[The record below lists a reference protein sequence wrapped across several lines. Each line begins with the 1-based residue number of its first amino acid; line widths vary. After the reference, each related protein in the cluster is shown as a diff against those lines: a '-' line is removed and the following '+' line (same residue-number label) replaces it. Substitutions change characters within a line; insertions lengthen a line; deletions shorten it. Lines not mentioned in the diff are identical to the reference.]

1 MRLTDLP
8 PFGGGAWNF
17 PMKVSIVA
25 PVYNEESVILEFF
38 QKIEAI
44 LPKFMERFNINIDN
58 IEVLLI
64 NDGSVDC
71 SFDLLK
77 SISDNH
83 TGYKLI
89 DLSRNYGHQIAI
101 TAGIENSQG
110 EAIVIID
117 VDLQDPPE
125 FILSLY
131 EKFLEGYDVVNAV
144 RTKREGESFFKIITV
159 HCFILFC

>member
-1 MRLTDLP
+1 
-8 PFGGGAWNF
+8 
-17 PMKVSIVA
+17 MKVSIVA
-25 PVYNEESVILEFF
+25 PVYNEESVIPEFF
-38 QKIEAI
+38 QRIEAV
-44 LPKFMERFNINIDN
+44 LPNFLDKFNINKKD
-58 IEVLLI
+58 IEVLLV
-64 NDGSVDC
+64 NDGSVDGT
-71 SFDLLK
+71 FDLLK
-77 SISDNH
+77 SISDNN

-101 TAGIENSQG
+101 TAGIENSRG

-144 RTKREGESFFKIITV
+144 RTKREGESFF
-159 HCFILFC
+159 